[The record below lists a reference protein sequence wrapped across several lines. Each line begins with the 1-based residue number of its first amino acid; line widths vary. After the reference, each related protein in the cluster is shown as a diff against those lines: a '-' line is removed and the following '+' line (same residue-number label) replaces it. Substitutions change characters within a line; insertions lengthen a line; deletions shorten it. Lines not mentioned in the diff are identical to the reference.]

1 MNKTGRKRLLFVVN
15 SSNYFLSHRS
25 NIASSAKKQGFQIHV
40 ASPKDDGSK
49 KLEQEGFIHHDIFMS
64 RSGRKVLGEIKTL
77 INNRQTVGRKSILWN
92 GKNDVGELVPGG
104 IYVYTMTSGNFSSTR
119 KIIFLK

>member
-1 MNKTGRKRLLFVVN
+1 MNIDGKNGTHPIGFSLDQNYPNPFN
-15 SSNYFLSHRS
+15 SNTKIQYVLPEE
-25 NIASSAKKQGFQIHV
+25 NTVTIILYDIK
-40 ASPKDDGSK
+40 GSM
-49 KLEQEGFIHHDIFMS
+49 I
-64 RSGRKVLGEIKTL
+64 RTL